1 MVFSSIEFMFRF
13 LPIFLIVYFAAAPKY
28 RNIILLIGSLIF
40 YGVGEPSYIIL
51 MILSILVN
59 HFAAVNIYT
68 AWKREDDTQAS
79 TETNRKVWL
88 IAAMVFNFGM
98 LFVFKYLNFFIGI
111 INGIAGTTVL
121 KLVSLT
127 LPLGISFYT
136 FQAASYVIDIYR
148 RKYEI
153 ANGLLDFATYLCM
166 FPQLIAGP
174 IVSFSEVKDDL
185 HKQRKISL
193 PKIEWGTTIFVL
205 GLAYKVLLANKI
217 ASLWNTVM
225 TAGVMGI
232 HPLTAW
238 LGSWGFSMQLFFDF
252 FGYSLMAIGLG
263 RILGFKFPTNFKNPY
278 CATSSTDFWRRWH
291 ITLSRWFREY
301 VYIPL
306 GGNRKGKA
314 RTIFN
319 LFVVWSLTAV
329 WHGAEGH
336 FLIWGASLLLLL
348 ALEKAFLLQFL
359 KKSKI
364 LSHVYLVLVVPL
376 TWMAFAIADV
386 GQLGVYYAR
395 MFPFFGVGETV
406 RQMDFL
412 QYLKDYGPLFLMG
425 IVFSTPYPTALYKV
439 FEKKWL
445 GSLAVIVVLG
455 LSLYYMAVSTNNPF
469 LYFNF

>member
-153 ANGLLDFATYLCM
+153 ANGLLDFATYLLHVSSVNCGTNR
-166 FPQLIAGP
+166 QLLR
-174 IVSFSEVKDDL
+174 S
-185 HKQRKISL
+185 QR
-193 PKIEWGTTIFVL
+193 
-205 GLAYKVLLANKI
+205 
-217 ASLWNTVM
+217 
-225 TAGVMGI
+225 
-232 HPLTAW
+232 
-238 LGSWGFSMQLFFDF
+238 
-252 FGYSLMAIGLG
+252 
-263 RILGFKFPTNFKNPY
+263 
-278 CATSSTDFWRRWH
+278 
-291 ITLSRWFREY
+291 
-301 VYIPL
+301 
-306 GGNRKGKA
+306 
-314 RTIFN
+314 
-319 LFVVWSLTAV
+319 
-329 WHGAEGH
+329 
-336 FLIWGASLLLLL
+336 
-348 ALEKAFLLQFL
+348 
-359 KKSKI
+359 
-364 LSHVYLVLVVPL
+364 
-376 TWMAFAIADV
+376 
-386 GQLGVYYAR
+386 
-395 MFPFFGVGETV
+395 
-406 RQMDFL
+406 
-412 QYLKDYGPLFLMG
+412 
-425 IVFSTPYPTALYKV
+425 
-439 FEKKWL
+439 
-445 GSLAVIVVLG
+445 
-455 LSLYYMAVSTNNPF
+455 
-469 LYFNF
+469 

>member
-1 MVFSSIEFMFRF
+1 MYYVTPQKWKNAVLFAGSILFYTAGEAEYVVLLLASVVINYVFGRLM
-13 LPIFLIVYFAAAPKY
+13 Y
-28 RNIILLIGSLIF
+28 RDTYEGRGKKQLILLIVALCYDF
-40 YGVGEPSYIIL
+40 GV
-51 MILSILVN
+51 
-59 HFAAVNIYT
+59 
-68 AWKREDDTQAS
+68 
-79 TETNRKVWL
+79 
-88 IAAMVFNFGM
+88 
-98 LFVFKYLNFFIGI
+98 LFLFKYSGFMD
-111 INGIAGTTVL
+111 
-121 KLVSLT
+121 K

-136 FQAASYVIDIYR
+136 FQIAAYIIDVYRGRVPVEKSFIRLGTYV
-148 RKYEI
+148 
-153 ANGLLDFATYLCM
+153 TM

-174 IVSFSEVKDDL
+174 IINYSEVRMALCSRTVTFEQFESGLKTL
-185 HKQRKISL
+185 I
-193 PKIEWGTTIFVL
+193 L
-205 GLAYKVLLANKI
+205 GLGAKVIVADRIGL
-217 ASLWNTVM
+217 LWNNIQAIGFESISTPL
-225 TAGVMGI
+225 AWMGAFAYSI
-232 HPLTAW
+232 ELY
-238 LGSWGFSMQLFFDF
+238 FDF
-252 FGYSLMAIGLG
+252 SGYSLMALGLG
-263 RILGFKFPTNFKNPY
+263 RMLGFEFPKNFKHPY
-278 CATSSTDFWRRWH
+278 ISRSVSEFWR
-291 ITLSRWFREY
+291 RWFREY

>member
-1 MVFSSIEFMFRF
+1 MVFSSFEFLFRF
-13 LPIFLIVYFAAAPKY
+13 LPFFLLIYYVTPQKWKNAVLFAGSILFYTAGEAEYVVLLLASVVINYVFGRLMY
-28 RNIILLIGSLIF
+28 RDTYEGRGKKQLILLIVALCYDF
-40 YGVGEPSYIIL
+40 GV
-51 MILSILVN
+51 
-59 HFAAVNIYT
+59 
-68 AWKREDDTQAS
+68 
-79 TETNRKVWL
+79 
-88 IAAMVFNFGM
+88 
-98 LFVFKYLNFFIGI
+98 LFLFKYSGFMD
-111 INGIAGTTVL
+111 
-121 KLVSLT
+121 K

-136 FQAASYVIDIYR
+136 FQIAAYIIDVYRGRVPVEKSFIRLGTYV
-148 RKYEI
+148 
-153 ANGLLDFATYLCM
+153 TM

-174 IVSFSEVKDDL
+174 IINYSEVRMALCSRTVTFEQFESGLKTL
-185 HKQRKISL
+185 I
-193 PKIEWGTTIFVL
+193 L
-205 GLAYKVLLANKI
+205 GLGAKVIVADRIGL
-217 ASLWNTVM
+217 LWNNIQAIGFESISTPL
-225 TAGVMGI
+225 AWMGAFAYSI
-232 HPLTAW
+232 ELY
-238 LGSWGFSMQLFFDF
+238 FDF
-252 FGYSLMAIGLG
+252 SGYSLMALGLG
-263 RILGFKFPTNFKNPY
+263 RMLGFEFPKNFKHPY
-278 CATSSTDFWRRWH
+278 ISRSVSEFWRRWH
-291 ITLSRWFREY
+291 ITLGRWFREY

-319 LFVVWSLTAV
+319 LFVVWSLTAI

-359 KKSKI
+359 EKSKI

-376 TWMAFAIADV
+376 TWVAFAIADA

-412 QYLKDYGPLFLMG
+412 QYLKDYGLLFLMG
-425 IVFSTPYPTALYKV
+425 IVFSTPYPAALYKV

>member
-1 MVFSSIEFMFRF
+1 MDEKTVNNF
-13 LPIFLIVYFAAAPKY
+13 VDFAA
-28 RNIILLIGSLIF
+28 
-40 YGVGEPSYIIL
+40 
-51 MILSILVN
+51 
-59 HFAAVNIYT
+59 
-68 AWKREDDTQAS
+68 
-79 TETNRKVWL
+79 
-88 IAAMVFNFGM
+88 
-98 LFVFKYLNFFIGI
+98 
-111 INGIAGTTVL
+111 
-121 KLVSLT
+121 
-127 LPLGISFYT
+127 
-136 FQAASYVIDIYR
+136 YV
-148 RKYEI
+148 
-153 ANGLLDFATYLCM
+153 TM

-174 IVSFSEVKDDL
+174 IINYSEVRMALCSRTVTFEQFESGLKTL
-185 HKQRKISL
+185 I
-193 PKIEWGTTIFVL
+193 L
-205 GLAYKVLLANKI
+205 GLGAKVIVADRIGL
-217 ASLWNTVM
+217 LWNNIQAIGFESISTPL
-225 TAGVMGI
+225 AWMGAFAYSI
-232 HPLTAW
+232 ELY
-238 LGSWGFSMQLFFDF
+238 FDF
-252 FGYSLMAIGLG
+252 SGYSLMALGLG
-263 RILGFKFPTNFKNPY
+263 RMLGFEFPKNFKHPY
-278 CATSSTDFWRRWH
+278 ISRSVSEFWRRWH
-291 ITLSRWFREY
+291 ITLGRWFREY

-395 MFPFFGVGETV
+395 MFPFFGVGETG
-406 RQMDFL
+406 RQMGFL

>member
-1 MVFSSIEFMFRF
+1 MHAGEM
-13 LPIFLIVYFAAAPKY
+13 
-28 RNIILLIGSLIF
+28 NNGSDQRAHGDIF
-40 YGVGEPSYIIL
+40 YAPS
-51 MILSILVN
+51 S
-59 HFAAVNIYT
+59 
-68 AWKREDDTQAS
+68 
-79 TETNRKVWL
+79 ET
-88 IAAMVFNFGM
+88 
-98 LFVFKYLNFFIGI
+98 
-111 INGIAGTTVL
+111 T
-121 KLVSLT
+121 
-127 LPLGISFYT
+127 
-136 FQAASYVIDIYR
+136 
-148 RKYEI
+148 
-153 ANGLLDFATYLCM
+153 
-166 FPQLIAGP
+166 
-174 IVSFSEVKDDL
+174 
-185 HKQRKISL
+185 
-193 PKIEWGTTIFVL
+193 
-205 GLAYKVLLANKI
+205 
-217 ASLWNTVM
+217 M
-225 TAGVMGI
+225 TAGIRYENARRRDEQRQRPAGTRWHILRPQRRNDHAGGQSSNICRGRTILFPTAPFHMVKKQGLSPPPGLNRRRAALCSMWDNYHGNSSKTAI
-232 HPLTAW
+232 SYGASSSRPLQVAPVSKFFISRESSYAPGAFAYSIE
-238 LGSWGFSMQLFFDF
+238 LYFDF
-252 FGYSLMAIGLG
+252 SGYSLMALGLG
-263 RILGFKFPTNFKNPY
+263 RMLGFEFPKNFKHPY
-278 CATSSTDFWRRWH
+278 ISRSVSEFWRRWH
-291 ITLSRWFREY
+291 ITLGRWFREY

>member
-121 KLVSLT
+121 KLVSFT

-185 HKQRKISL
+185 HKQRKINLS
-193 PKIEWGTTIFVL
+193 KIEWGTTIFVL

-306 GGNRKGKA
+306 GGNRKGQK
-314 RTIFN
+314 RMI
-319 LFVVWSLTAV
+319 LKYIYRVVTHRPVAWR
-329 WHGAEGH
+329 G
-336 FLIWGASLLLLL
+336 
-348 ALEKAFLLQFL
+348 LE
-359 KKSKI
+359 
-364 LSHVYLVLVVPL
+364 
-376 TWMAFAIADV
+376 
-386 GQLGVYYAR
+386 
-395 MFPFFGVGETV
+395 
-406 RQMDFL
+406 
-412 QYLKDYGPLFLMG
+412 
-425 IVFSTPYPTALYKV
+425 
-439 FEKKWL
+439 
-445 GSLAVIVVLG
+445 
-455 LSLYYMAVSTNNPF
+455 LYYMGHVLLRAADRREVIFTKQAGTACDLIPYLYADRDSGFLDNLQHFRSANARKLYQAVIFPSSQGIGQNRYLPEVSGIVRHLLVAARNLRHLLYADSNPPVKAV
-469 LYFNF
+469 LQDMGM

>member
-1 MVFSSIEFMFRF
+1 MVFSSFEFLFRF
-13 LPIFLIVYFAAAPKY
+13 LPFFLLIYYVTPQKWKNAVLFAGSILFYTAGEAEYVVLLLASVVINYVFGRLMY
-28 RNIILLIGSLIF
+28 RDTYEGRGKKQLILLIVALCYDF
-40 YGVGEPSYIIL
+40 GV
-51 MILSILVN
+51 
-59 HFAAVNIYT
+59 
-68 AWKREDDTQAS
+68 
-79 TETNRKVWL
+79 
-88 IAAMVFNFGM
+88 
-98 LFVFKYLNFFIGI
+98 LFLFKYSGFMD
-111 INGIAGTTVL
+111 
-121 KLVSLT
+121 K

-136 FQAASYVIDIYR
+136 FQIAAYIIDVYRGRVPVEKSFIRLGTYV
-148 RKYEI
+148 
-153 ANGLLDFATYLCM
+153 TM

-174 IVSFSEVKDDL
+174 IINYSEVRMDL
-185 HKQRKISL
+185 CSRTVTFEQFESGLKIL
-193 PKIEWGTTIFVL
+193 IL
-205 GLAYKVLLANKI
+205 GLGAKVIVADRIGL
-217 ASLWNTVM
+217 LWNNIQAIGFESISTPL
-225 TAGVMGI
+225 AWMGAFAYSI
-232 HPLTAW
+232 ELY
-238 LGSWGFSMQLFFDF
+238 FDF
-252 FGYSLMAIGLG
+252 SGYSLMALGLG
-263 RILGFKFPTNFKNPY
+263 RMLGFEFPKNFKHPY
-278 CATSSTDFWRRWH
+278 ISRSVSEFWRRWH
-291 ITLSRWFREY
+291 ITLGRWFREY

-425 IVFSTPYPTALYKV
+425 IVFSTHTRQLYIRYL
-439 FEKKWL
+439 KKNGW
-445 GSLAVIVVLG
+445 GVWR
-455 LSLYYMAVSTNNPF
+455 
-469 LYFNF
+469 

>member
-1 MVFSSIEFMFRF
+1 MVFSSFEFLFRF
-13 LPIFLIVYFAAAPKY
+13 LPFFLLIYYVTPQKWKNAVLFAGSILFYTAGEAEYVVLLLASVVINYVFGRLMY
-28 RNIILLIGSLIF
+28 RDTYEGRGKKQLILLIVALCYDF
-40 YGVGEPSYIIL
+40 GV
-51 MILSILVN
+51 
-59 HFAAVNIYT
+59 
-68 AWKREDDTQAS
+68 
-79 TETNRKVWL
+79 
-88 IAAMVFNFGM
+88 
-98 LFVFKYLNFFIGI
+98 LFLFKYSGFMD
-111 INGIAGTTVL
+111 
-121 KLVSLT
+121 K

-136 FQAASYVIDIYR
+136 FQIAAYIIDVYRGRVPVEKSFIRLGTYV
-148 RKYEI
+148 
-153 ANGLLDFATYLCM
+153 TM

-174 IVSFSEVKDDL
+174 IINYSEVRMAL
-185 HKQRKISL
+185 CSRTVTFEQFESGLKIL
-193 PKIEWGTTIFVL
+193 IL
-205 GLAYKVLLANKI
+205 GLGAKVIVADRIGLLWNNIQVILSNNLAYVADAAFSSIGNMSVLLA
-217 ASLWNTVM
+217 
-225 TAGVMGI
+225 
-232 HPLTAW
+232 W
-238 LGSWGFSMQLFFDF
+238 LGAIAYTLQIYFDF
-252 FGYSLMAIGLG
+252 SGYSLMALGLG
-263 RILGFKFPTNFKNPY
+263 RMLGFEFPKNFKHPY
-278 CATSSTDFWRRWH
+278 ISRSVSEFWRRWH
-291 ITLSRWFREY
+291 ITLGRWFREY

>member
-1 MVFSSIEFMFRF
+1 MVFSSFEFLFRF
-13 LPIFLIVYFAAAPKY
+13 LPVFLLMYYVTPQKWKNAVLFAGSILFYTAGEAEYVVLLLASVVINYVFGRLMY
-28 RNIILLIGSLIF
+28 RDTYEGRGKKQLILLIVALCYDF
-40 YGVGEPSYIIL
+40 GV
-51 MILSILVN
+51 
-59 HFAAVNIYT
+59 
-68 AWKREDDTQAS
+68 
-79 TETNRKVWL
+79 
-88 IAAMVFNFGM
+88 
-98 LFVFKYLNFFIGI
+98 LFLFKYSGFMD
-111 INGIAGTTVL
+111 
-121 KLVSLT
+121 K

-136 FQAASYVIDIYR
+136 FQIAAYIIDVYRGRVPVEKSFIRLGTYV
-148 RKYEI
+148 
-153 ANGLLDFATYLCM
+153 TM

-174 IVSFSEVKDDL
+174 IINYSEVRMALCSRTVTFEQFESGLKTL
-185 HKQRKISL
+185 I
-193 PKIEWGTTIFVL
+193 L
-205 GLAYKVLLANKI
+205 GLGAKVIVADRIGL
-217 ASLWNTVM
+217 LWNNIQAIGFESISTPL
-225 TAGVMGI
+225 AWMGAFAYSI
-232 HPLTAW
+232 ELY
-238 LGSWGFSMQLFFDF
+238 FDF
-252 FGYSLMAIGLG
+252 SGYSLMALGLG
-263 RILGFKFPTNFKNPY
+263 RMLGFEFPKNFKHPY
-278 CATSSTDFWRRWH
+278 ISRSVSEFWRRWH
-291 ITLSRWFREY
+291 ITLGRWFREY

-306 GGNRKGKA
+306 GGNRKGK
-314 RTIFN
+314 
-319 LFVVWSLTAV
+319 WSLTAV

>member
-1 MVFSSIEFMFRF
+1 MVFSSFEFLFRF
-13 LPIFLIVYFAAAPKY
+13 LPVFLLMYYVTPQKWKNAVLFAGSILFYTAGEAEYVVLLLASVVINYVFGRLMY
-28 RNIILLIGSLIF
+28 RDTYEGRGKKQLILLIVALCYDF
-40 YGVGEPSYIIL
+40 GV
-51 MILSILVN
+51 
-59 HFAAVNIYT
+59 
-68 AWKREDDTQAS
+68 
-79 TETNRKVWL
+79 
-88 IAAMVFNFGM
+88 
-98 LFVFKYLNFFIGI
+98 LFLFKYSGFMD
-111 INGIAGTTVL
+111 
-121 KLVSLT
+121 K

-136 FQAASYVIDIYR
+136 FQIAAYIIDVYRGRVPVEKSFIRLGTYV
-148 RKYEI
+148 
-153 ANGLLDFATYLCM
+153 TM

-174 IVSFSEVKDDL
+174 IINYSEVRMALCSRTVTFEQFESGLKTL
-185 HKQRKISL
+185 I
-193 PKIEWGTTIFVL
+193 L
-205 GLAYKVLLANKI
+205 GLGAKVIVADRIGL
-217 ASLWNTVM
+217 LWNNIQAIGFESISTPL
-225 TAGVMGI
+225 AWMGAFAYSI
-232 HPLTAW
+232 ELY
-238 LGSWGFSMQLFFDF
+238 FDF
-252 FGYSLMAIGLG
+252 SGYSLMALGLG
-263 RILGFKFPTNFKNPY
+263 RMLGFEFPKNFKHPY
-278 CATSSTDFWRRWH
+278 ISRSVSEFWRRWH
-291 ITLSRWFREY
+291 IT
-301 VYIPL
+301 L

-412 QYLKDYGPLFLMG
+412 QYLKDYGSLFLMG